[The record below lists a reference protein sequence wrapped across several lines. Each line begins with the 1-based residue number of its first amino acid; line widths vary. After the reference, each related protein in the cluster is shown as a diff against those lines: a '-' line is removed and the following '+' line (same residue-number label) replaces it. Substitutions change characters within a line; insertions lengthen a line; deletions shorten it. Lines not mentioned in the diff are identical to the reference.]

1 MCLALDFDHEM
12 MGVVD
17 REEAEAYDDH
27 PSVHEEQAKRE
38 LNIEACIEKF
48 TSTETL
54 GESDMWWATRQSCQ
68 CPWTELL
75 YNIATSGINP
85 ERMTQMTQEQ
95 VLHSSGQQPTNSIF
109 RDQNSE

>member
-54 GESDMWWATRQSCQ
+54 GESDMW
-68 CPWTELL
+68 
-75 YNIATSGINP
+75 
-85 ERMTQMTQEQ
+85 
-95 VLHSSGQQPTNSIF
+95 
-109 RDQNSE
+109 